1 MFPSPGPI
9 SSWEAGHRQ
18 PLFPQRPQLC
28 LVCSRGSVNRCEV
41 GPLGRYIEQLSCAAH
56 ARTEG
61 CRGLRCI
68 SDLAAHQSLDHHRG
82 AGKAEGPPKSTSPG
96 PGTQPAGLSCG
107 QAASWKLCPRGE
119 KFTP

>member
-61 CRGLRCI
+61 CRACGG
-68 SDLAAHQSLDHHRG
+68 HRG
-82 AGKAEGPPKSTSPG
+82 AGR
-96 PGTQPAGLSCG
+96 GTAWGTGGLRWCLS
-107 QAASWKLCPRGE
+107 
-119 KFTP
+119 

>member
-41 GPLGRYIEQLSCAAH
+41 EPLGRYIEQLSCAAR
-56 ARTEG
+56 AQTKG
-61 CRGLRCI
+61 CRAGGG
-68 SDLAAHQSLDHHRG
+68 HRG
-82 AGKAEGPPKSTSPG
+82 AGR
-96 PGTQPAGLSCG
+96 GTAGGTGGLRWCLS
-107 QAASWKLCPRGE
+107 
-119 KFTP
+119 